1 MSGGYPGVPSLCI
14 KLPYIFIHAVY
25 MQTLTNLDSVCISYV
40 TSVRYVSGI
49 NHSTLGCCTPSGLII
64 YSGNVPN
71 RGRDISNLCRHEP
84 IAMVNGAKFL
94 VLSP

>member
-1 MSGGYPGVPSLCI
+1 MRSIARIFAIYICI
-14 KLPYIFIHAVY
+14 
-25 MQTLTNLDSVCISYV
+25 
-40 TSVRYVSGI
+40 RYVMSVKYVAGI
-49 NHSTLGCCTPSGLII
+49 NHKAQGRAAPEGRVI

-84 IAMVNGAKFL
+84 VTMVNGAKFL